1 MTPRFTVAIPAYN
14 HPEYLKQA
22 ILSCLKQTVSNFEI
36 VVSDDCSAEDLS
48 VVASSFGDPR
58 IKYYRNTERLGATRN
73 FQRSV
78 YLSQGAYVV
87 NLNGDDL
94 LLPTYL
100 EAAGAAL
107 DACADAAAV
116 YSARIGLSGTSV
128 TGWHSMPKVRFAN
141 REAYI
146 ANPWLEKFHDV
157 GPTCCLFRKF
167 TFDKIGG
174 YRVSLR
180 FAADWDLFMR
190 FMTMGGGV
198 LFLPQILSVA
208 RTHER
213 QMTRIS
219 NFDGLQDILELWQLE
234 EYSHWPAWE
243 VTNLAIT
250 QASAAVRNGGSLF
263 EIFRQIHRHGLALR
277 VLGGVPHALLEKVRH
292 RMQLGP
298 KEDSNYEVPENVE
311 PAVRA
316 AVALISS
323 CSTSAI

>member
-1 MTPRFTVAIPAYN
+1 MTPRFTIAIPAYN

-22 ILSCLKQTVSNFEI
+22 ILSCLKQTVSDFEI

-48 VVASSFGDPR
+48 VVVSSFGDPR

-78 YLSQGAYVV
+78 YLSQGEYVV

-100 EAAGAAL
+100 EVAGAAL

-141 REAYI
+141 REAYL

-213 QMTRIS
+213 QMTRIA

-243 VTNLAIT
+243 VANLAIT
-250 QASAAVRNGGSLF
+250 QASATVRNGGSLF

-277 VLGGVPHALLEKVRH
+277 VLRGVPHAFLEKIRQ
-292 RMQLGP
+292 RMQVGP

-311 PAVRA
+311 SAVRA
-316 AVALISS
+316 ATALISS